1 MRRDQNIINIEKPIS
16 SVTEYIKTINMLLT
30 GKAAKERIFVFRGEP
45 QKHITFCQPNIFRK
59 NVLST
64 NKFYEKSLF
73 NTMRQNRLSN
83 SDSYLENAIDAQH
96 GEFPSRLLDVSYNCL
111 DALYFAVTPY
121 YHNPA
126 DSLDSKDGMVYVF
139 YIDEV
144 FSPSAQN
151 TNDNYNAIIN
161 KDKDWFN
168 GQFVFEKNHKFIDH
182 TKINNRIIAQQG
194 AFILFQGDS
203 PEEIPAYMMNGI
215 VIDHAAKA
223 QIRKDLSLMFGI
235 NTGTI
240 YPEIMNVADDLVNKS
255 KILITDDFSWENEI
269 SYVFK
274 NLKNE
279 LSYYFD
285 YLASYGKDNRTS
297 EFYESIQY
305 IEQLI
310 NSYRTGLIKFY
321 NDRHNLKIDNINKD
335 DLDKKMSDHIEDYN
349 AIIDDFA
356 EAVQM
361 LASTTISKDL
371 YIDIKGRSLK

>member
-1 MRRDQNIINIEKPIS
+1 MRRDQNIISIEKPIA
-16 SVTEYIKTINMLLT
+16 SVEEYIKRIDMLIE
-30 GKAAKERIFVFRGEP
+30 KNASKERIFAFRGEP
-45 QKHITFCQPNIFRK
+45 QKHSTFCQPNIFRK

-73 NTMRQNRLSN
+73 NTMRQNKLSN
-83 SDSYLENAIDAQH
+83 SNSYLENAIDAQH

-121 YHNPA
+121 YHKDA
-126 DSLDSKDGMVYVF
+126 DSLDSKDGMVYIF
-139 YIDEV
+139 YIDEI

-161 KDKDWFN
+161 KDQSWFN
-168 GQFVFEKNHKFIDH
+168 GQFIFEKNHKFIDH

-215 VIDHAAKA
+215 VIAHDAKA
-223 QIRKDLSLMFGI
+223 KIRRDLSRMFGI

-240 YPEIMNVADDLVNKS
+240 YPEIMNFADDLINKS
-255 KILITDDFSWENEI
+255 KILITDEFSWENEI
-269 SYVFK
+269 NYVLK
-274 NLKNE
+274 NLKKE

-285 YLASYGKDNRTS
+285 YLISFGKENDS
-297 EFYESIQY
+297 AEFYESVQY
-305 IEQLI
+305 IEQTV

-321 NDRHNLKIDNINKD
+321 NDRNNLKIDIKETLLEEKFSGIIN
-335 DLDKKMSDHIEDYN
+335 EYN
-349 AIIDDFA
+349 AIVKDFA
-356 EAVQM
+356 DAVQM
-361 LASTTISKDL
+361 LSSTTISKDL
-371 YIDIKGRSLK
+371 YIDNVGGSKK

>member
-1 MRRDQNIINIEKPIS
+1 MRRDQNIINIEKPIA
-16 SVTEYIKTINMLLT
+16 SVEEYIKTIDMLID
-30 GKAAKERIFVFRGEP
+30 KNASQERVFVFRGEP
-45 QKHITFCQPNIFRK
+45 QKHSTFCQPNIFRK

-73 NTMRQNRLSN
+73 NTMRQNKLSN

-121 YHNPA
+121 YHKGA

-139 YIDEV
+139 YIDEI

-161 KDKDWFN
+161 KDQSWFN
-168 GQFVFEKNHKFIDH
+168 GQFIFEKNHKFIDH

-215 VIDHAAKA
+215 VIAHDAKA
-223 QIRKDLSLMFGI
+223 KIRRDLSRMFGI

-240 YPEIMNVADDLVNKS
+240 YPEIMNFADDLIKKS
-255 KILITDDFSWENEI
+255 KILITDKFSWENEI
-269 SYVFK
+269 NYVLK
-274 NLKNE
+274 NLKKE

-285 YLASYGKDNRTS
+285 YLISFGKENDS
-297 EFYESIQY
+297 AEFFESVQY
-305 IEQLI
+305 IEQTV

-321 NDRHNLKIDNINKD
+321 NDRNNLKIDIKET
-335 DLDKKMSDHIEDYN
+335 LLEEKMSDIISEYN
-349 AIIDDFA
+349 AIVKDFA
-356 EAVQM
+356 DAVQT
-361 LASTTISKDL
+361 LSSTTISKDL
-371 YIDIKGRSLK
+371 YIDNAGGSKK

>member
-1 MRRDQNIINIEKPIS
+1 
-16 SVTEYIKTINMLLT
+16 
-30 GKAAKERIFVFRGEP
+30 
-45 QKHITFCQPNIFRK
+45 
-59 NVLST
+59 
-64 NKFYEKSLF
+64 
-73 NTMRQNRLSN
+73 MRQNKLST
-83 SDSYLENAIDAQH
+83 SSSYLENAIDAQH

-121 YHNPA
+121 YHKPA
-126 DSLDSKDGMVYVF
+126 DSLDSTDGMVYVF

-151 TNDNYNAIIN
+151 TIDNYDAIIN
-161 KDKDWFN
+161 KNKDWFN
-168 GQFVFEKNHKFIDH
+168 GQFIFEKNHKFIDH
-182 TKINNRIIAQQG
+182 TKINNRIISQQG

-215 VIDHAAKA
+215 VISHEAKS

-240 YPEIMNVADDLVNKS
+240 YPEIMNFAEDLINKS

-285 YLASYGKDNRTS
+285 YLVSYGKENNTA
-297 EFYESIQY
+297 EFYESVQY
-305 IEQLI
+305 VEQII
-310 NSYRTGLIKFY
+310 NSYRIGVIKFY
-321 NDRHNLKIDNINKD
+321 NDGYKLISGIEKKILKQKMD
-335 DLDKKMSDHIEDYN
+335 DLIKCYNSIIKDFSD
-349 AIIDDFA
+349 
-356 EAVQM
+356 AVQM
-361 LASTTISKDL
+361 LASTTISEDL
-371 YIDIKGRSLK
+371 YIDITGGRND

>member
-16 SVTEYIKTINMLLT
+16 SVTEYIQTINMLLT

-215 VIDHAAKA
+215 VIDRAAKA

-321 NDRHNLKIDNINKD
+321 NDRYNLKINNIGKD
-335 DLDKKMSDHIEDYN
+335 DLDKKMNDYIKDYN
-349 AIIDDFA
+349 AIIKDFA

-361 LASTTISKDL
+361 LASTTISLDL
-371 YIDIKGRSLK
+371 YIDIS

>member
-1 MRRDQNIINIEKPIS
+1 MRRDQNIINIQKPIS
-16 SVTEYIKTINMLLT
+16 SIAEYISVIDTLIKR
-30 GKAAKERIFVFRGEP
+30 KESKERIFVFRGEP
-45 QKHITFCQPNIFRK
+45 EKHPTFCQPNIFRK

-73 NTMRQNRLSN
+73 NTMRQNKLSN

-121 YHNPA
+121 YHKPA
-126 DSLDSKDGMVYVF
+126 DHLDSTDGMVYIF

-161 KDKDWFN
+161 KDKNWFN
-168 GQFVFEKNHKFIDH
+168 GQFIFEKNHKFIDH

-203 PEEIPAYMMNGI
+203 PEELPAYMMNGI
-215 VIDHAAKA
+215 IISHEAKSK
-223 QIRKDLSLMFGI
+223 IRRDLSLMFGI

-240 YPEIMNVADDLVNKS
+240 YPEIMHFAEDLINKS
-255 KILITDDFSWENEI
+255 KILITDEFSWENEI

-279 LSYYFD
+279 LSYFFD
-285 YLASYGKDNRTS
+285 YLASYGKDNDTA
-297 EFYESIQY
+297 EFYESVQY
-305 IEQLI
+305 IEQII

-321 NDRHNLKIDNINKD
+321 NDRRNLQINLDYKILEEKMNHLINN
-335 DLDKKMSDHIEDYN
+335 YN
-349 AIIDDFA
+349 AIVKDFGDA
-356 EAVQM
+356 IQK
-361 LASTTISKDL
+361 LSSTAISRDL
-371 YIDIKGRSLK
+371 YIELQEGV

>member
-16 SVTEYIKTINMLLT
+16 SVTEYIKTITMLLT

>member
-1 MRRDQNIINIEKPIS
+1 MRRDQNIINIKNPIS
-16 SVTEYIKTINMLLT
+16 SVEEYIGIVNKLIEK
-30 GKAAKERIFVFRGEP
+30 KASDERIFVFRGEP
-45 QKHITFCQPNIFRK
+45 QKHSTFCQPNIFRK

-73 NTMRQNRLSN
+73 NSMRQNKLTN
-83 SDSYLENAIDAQH
+83 SDSYRENAIDAQH

-121 YHNPA
+121 YHKNE
-126 DSLDSKDGMVYVF
+126 DFLDSKDGMVYVF

-151 TNDNYNAIIN
+151 TNENYDAIIN
-161 KDKDWFN
+161 KNQSWFN
-168 GQFVFEKNHKFIDH
+168 GQFIFEKNHKFIDH

-215 VIDHAAKA
+215 VISHNAKSK
-223 QIRKDLSLMFGI
+223 IRKDLSRMFGI

-240 YPEIMNVADDLVNKS
+240 YPEIMNFADDLITKS
-255 KILITDDFSWENEI
+255 KILITDEFSWENEI
-269 SYVFK
+269 AYVLK

-279 LSYYFD
+279 VSYYFD
-285 YLASYGKDNRTS
+285 YLISYGKDNNS
-297 EFYESIQY
+297 PEFYESVQY
-305 IEQLI
+305 IEQTV

-321 NDRHNLKIDNINKD
+321 NDRKNLKIDID
-335 DLDKKMSDHIEDYN
+335 EIILDKKMNDIIDKYN
-349 AIIDDFA
+349 AIVEDFA
-356 EAVQM
+356 DAAQM
-361 LASTTISKDL
+361 LFSITISKDL
-371 YIDIKGRSLK
+371 YI

>member
-1 MRRDQNIINIEKPIS
+1 
-16 SVTEYIKTINMLLT
+16 
-30 GKAAKERIFVFRGEP
+30 
-45 QKHITFCQPNIFRK
+45 
-59 NVLST
+59 
-64 NKFYEKSLF
+64 
-73 NTMRQNRLSN
+73 MRQNRLSN

-121 YHNPA
+121 YHKPA

-139 YIDEV
+139 YIDEI

-161 KDKDWFN
+161 KDKNWFN

-215 VIDHAAKA
+215 VIDRESKA

-285 YLASYGKDNRTS
+285 YLASYGKNNRTS
-297 EFYESIQY
+297 EFYESVQY

-321 NDRHNLKIDNINKD
+321 NDRNNLKISNVNIDEKY
-335 DLDKKMSDHIEDYN
+335 LDKNTLETKLEEKMKNLIANYN

-361 LASTTISKDL
+361 LYSTTISTDL
-371 YIDIKGRSLK
+371 YIDIT